1 MAFLKRVYED
11 RRNYFE
17 DLDSYLREIKKIVQ
31 KGCPDAEIC
40 LFGSVVNGNYSIG
53 LSDMDV
59 AVVSDTFRDRDKKL
73 NMFGKLT
80 KSFFDSPF
88 EFQVLTHEQWKFFRN
103 PVKKYRRID

>member
-11 RRNYFE
+11 RRKYFE
-17 DLDSYLREIKKIVQ
+17 DLDSYLREIKEIVQ
-31 KGCPDAEIC
+31 RECPDSEIY

-53 LSDMDV
+53 LSDIDV

-73 NMFGKLT
+73 DVFGKLT

-88 EFQVLTHEQWKFFRN
+88 EFHVFTEVQWELFKKF
-103 PVKKYRRID
+103 VKKYRKID